1 MTPLER
7 RVALALRAGLRPK
20 AIARLLRISVG
31 EAKRIAVKMAIE
43 RMNTEFARSRVQLGD
58 PA

>member
-7 RVALALRAGLRPK
+7 RVALALRAGLWPE

-31 EAKRIAVKMAIE
+31 KARQIAPKMALE
-43 RMNTEFARSRVQLGD
+43 R
-58 PA
+58 

>member
-7 RVALALRAGLRPK
+7 RVALALRAGLRPE

-31 EAKRIAVKMAIE
+31 KARQIAVKMVLE
-43 RMNTEFARSRVQLGD
+43 RMNMELARSRVQLGD

>member
-7 RVALALRAGLRPK
+7 RVALALRAGLRPD
-20 AIARLLRISVG
+20 AIARLLRISIG
-31 EAKRIAVKMAIE
+31 EAKRIAAKMALE
-43 RMNTEFARSRVQLGD
+43 RMNTELARSRVQLGD